1 MTTPNR
7 ESGSQI
13 RELKQQVVG
22 QTKQALQQ
30 ARDRAGSSLGES
42 KEQLADQ
49 VGGLASAFRRT
60 AGQLREEDR
69 TTVAGLTDAVARQAD
84 QAANYLRQA
93 DVRAA
98 REDLERLARRRP
110 TLVLG
115 GALALG
121 LVAARFLKSSKRG
134 RASSGRTGRSQDY
147 PAPGPLYSPA
157 GHPPQEPHVGPGD
170 PYAGA

>member
-1 MTTPNR
+1 MTTPDR

-13 RELKQQVVG
+13 RELKRHVVG

-30 ARDRAGSSLGES
+30 AKDRAGSSLGES

-49 VGGLASAFRRT
+49 VGGLASAFQRT
-60 AGQLREEDR
+60 AEQLREEDR
-69 TTVAGLTDAVARQAD
+69 TTVARLTEAVARQAD
-84 QAANYLRQA
+84 QAANYLRRA

-98 REDLERLARRRP
+98 RQDLEGLARRRP

-115 GALALG
+115 GALAVG
-121 LVAARFLKSSKRG
+121 IAAARFLKSSKRG
-134 RASSGRTGRSQDY
+134 
-147 PAPGPLYSPA
+147 
-157 GHPPQEPHVGPGD
+157 PQEPRVGPGD

>member
-1 MTTPNR
+1 MPDK

-42 KEQLADQ
+42 KEQLAEQ
-49 VGGLASAFRRT
+49 VEGLASAFRRT
-60 AGQLREEDR
+60 TEQLRDEER
-69 TTVAGLTDAVARQAD
+69 TTVASLTEAVARQAD
-84 QAANYLRQA
+84 QAANYLRRA
-93 DVRAA
+93 DIRAVRQDF
-98 REDLERLARRRP
+98 EQLARRRP
-110 TLVLG
+110 ALVLG

-121 LVAARFLKSSKRG
+121 LVTARFLKSSKR
-134 RASSGRTGRSQDY
+134 
-147 PAPGPLYSPA
+147 
-157 GHPPQEPHVGPGD
+157 PPHDPRVGPGD

>member
-1 MTTPNR
+1 MTTADR

-22 QTKQALQQ
+22 QTRQALQQ
-30 ARDRAGSSLGES
+30 AKDRAGSSLGES

-49 VGGLASAFRRT
+49 VGGLASAFQRT
-60 AGQLREEDR
+60 AEQLREEDR
-69 TTVAGLTDAVARQAD
+69 TTVARLTEAVARQAD

-93 DVRAA
+93 DVRGA
-98 REDLERLARRRP
+98 RQDLEGLARRRP

-121 LVAARFLKSSKRG
+121 IVAARFLKSSKRV
-134 RASSGRTGRSQDY
+134 RR
-147 PAPGPLYSPA
+147 
-157 GHPPQEPHVGPGD
+157 GD

>member
-22 QTKQALQQ
+22 QTKQALSQ

-42 KEQLADQ
+42 DQ
-49 VGGLASAFRRT
+49 AEGLASAFRRT
-60 AGQLREEDR
+60 AEQLREEDR
-69 TTVAGLTDAVARQAD
+69 TTVAGLTEAVARQAD
-84 QAANYLRQA
+84 QAATYLRQA

-98 REDLERLARRRP
+98 REDFERLARRRP

-147 PAPGPLYSPA
+147 SAPGPLYSPA
-157 GHPPQEPHVGPGD
+157 GPPPQEPRVGPGD

>member
-1 MTTPNR
+1 MTTPDR

-13 RELKQQVVG
+13 RELKQEVVG
-22 QTKQALQQ
+22 QTRQALKQ
-30 ARDRAGSSLGES
+30 ARDRTGSSLGES
-42 KEQLADQ
+42 KAQLADQ
-49 VGGLASAFRRT
+49 LGGLASAFQRT
-60 AGQLREEDR
+60 TEQLRQEDR
-69 TTVAGLTDAVARQAD
+69 TTVAGLTEAVARQAD

-98 REDLERLARRRP
+98 RQDLERLARRRP
-110 TLVLG
+110 TLVFG

-134 RASSGRTGRSQDY
+134 
-147 PAPGPLYSPA
+147 
-157 GHPPQEPHVGPGD
+157 PQEPRVRPGD